1 MAKGTSTFEGL
12 SLPRLG
18 EYEQEQTTAATDMAT
33 LTGVSGQTG
42 NFIALKCG
50 ATGVVPAAIAYDSEI
65 LGDTTNFLQV
75 SGSLAPTYL
84 WSVGATA
91 AGIGAAADNGFVVGA
106 TTLQITTGIT
116 SAQEWSYA
124 KVLCGSAVFNILLM
138 PATGM
143 A

>member
-1 MAKGTSTFEGL
+1 MAKGTWEGL
-12 SLPRLG
+12 GLPRFG
-18 EYEQEQTTAATDMAT
+18 EYEQEQQTAANDIAT
-33 LTGVSGQTG
+33 LTGVESQTG
-42 NFIALKCG
+42 NFISVKLG
-50 ATGVVPAAIAYDSEI
+50 ASGITPAVIMYDSNV
-65 LGDTTNFLQV
+65 GGVTNSFLTA

-84 WSVGATA
+84 FSVGASA

-124 KVLCGSAVFNILLM
+124 KVLCGSAVFHILLQ

>member
-1 MAKGTSTFEGL
+1 MAKGTWEGL

-18 EYEQEQTTAATDMAT
+18 EYEQEQQTAANDMVT
-33 LTGVSGQTG
+33 LTGVESQTG
-42 NFIALKCG
+42 NFINVKLG
-50 ATGVVPAAIAYDSEI
+50 ASGITPAVVTYDSDV
-65 LGDTTNFLQV
+65 GGVTNSFLQA

-84 WSVGATA
+84 FSVGASA
-91 AGIGAAADNGFVVGA
+91 AGVGAAADNGFVVGA

-124 KVLCGSAVFNILLM
+124 KVLAGSAVFHILLQ